1 MTPRAFTYS
10 VLFGDLHVSR
20 LGRQVDLL
28 LVALIIVNVVAVI
41 LETVDSVAR
50 QYEELFFWIEI
61 ISVGIFTIEY
71 FVRLWCCVE
80 EHPEEDNIKSR
91 ITYALSPL
99 ALIDLLAIAPFF
111 LAAIFGVDL
120 RFLRAFRLMRI
131 FKLTRYS
138 SAMGM
143 LVNVFKQEAGT
154 LFAGFFILIILLVM
168 AASGAYLF
176 EREAQPDKF
185 GSIPLAMWWA
195 TVTLTTVGYG
205 DVVPITTWGKVFGA
219 CVTIIGIGMAALP
232 AGILASGLADE
243 MRRKREAQTEAFRSG
258 LVNADFQLDDKKQVE
273 KLRRVVG
280 LSKTIAHEVLREV
293 ALEEGQVGLKYC
305 PHCGEKL

>member
-1 MTPRAFTYS
+1 MTPRAFTFS
-10 VLFGDLHVSR
+10 VLFGDLHTSR
-20 LGRQVDLL
+20 LGRHVDLF
-28 LVALIIVNVVAVI
+28 LVVLIVVNVVAVI
-41 LETVDSVAR
+41 LETVDSMAAR
-50 QYEELFFWIEI
+50 HAELFFWIEI
-61 ISVGIFTIEY
+61 ISVAVFTIEY

-80 EHPEEDNIKSR
+80 EHPEDKHIKSR
-91 ITYALSPL
+91 FIYAISPL
-99 ALIDLLAIAPFF
+99 AVIDLLAIAPFF
-111 LAAIFGVDL
+111 LAAIFGADL
-120 RFLRAFRLMRI
+120 RFLRAFRLLRV

-176 EREAQPDKF
+176 ERDAQPDKF

-243 MRRKREAQTEAFRSG
+243 MRRKREVQIEAFRSR
-258 LVNADFQLDDKKQVE
+258 LMNADFQLDNKRQVE
-273 KLRRVVG
+273 NLRRVIG
-280 LSKTIAHEVLREV
+280 LSKPIAHEVLREV
-293 ALEEGQVGLKYC
+293 VLEDVQSDLKYC